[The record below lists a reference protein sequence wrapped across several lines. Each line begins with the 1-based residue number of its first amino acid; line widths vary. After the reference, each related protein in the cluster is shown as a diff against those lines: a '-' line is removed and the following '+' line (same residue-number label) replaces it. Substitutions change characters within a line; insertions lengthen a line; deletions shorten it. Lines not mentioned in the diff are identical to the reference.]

1 MRIIN
6 WIVFPFTVVIAILLL
21 IAGQAPLVSPATS
34 TTIALL
40 GLGFPI
46 LFLLNLLLIFY
57 WAFQLK
63 WRTLI
68 PVAILLLN
76 LGQASLYLQIN
87 NQNKTQVTQDEV
99 NSGDSISSEFSNF
112 TQLKLVTYNAGLFGF
127 FQDNWNLD
135 SVVSVLNAQQPDVVC
150 LQEVYSKLGSM
161 AALETEL
168 SVRLNLPYSQYHL
181 LNRNRPYGMLILSK
195 FPIKKWQ
202 PIRFVG
208 KTGNTA
214 MWVDIQ
220 LKQTNAETGEKRKRM
235 IRLYNLHLQSFR
247 FGKKDY
253 AYIEKQGQEDN
264 GDLDIPGSMGI
275 LDRLRKGYEKRS
287 EQVAMLKEEFGKL
300 DHAKIVCG
308 DLNDVPV
315 SYSYRELSK
324 GMKDAFVEAGW
335 GLETTY
341 KGKFPSFRID
351 YIFCD
356 GGLDVIDY
364 ESFSDVPSDHKMVL
378 SVLRIPWE

>member
-1 MRIIN
+1 MRIVN
-6 WIVFPFTVVIAILLL
+6 WVVFPVTLVIAVLLL
-21 IAGQAPLVSPATS
+21 IAGQAPLVSPGISTS
-34 TTIALL
+34 IALM
-40 GLGFPI
+40 GLAFPV
-46 LFLLNLLLIFY
+46 LFLFNFLLIFY

-68 PVAILLLN
+68 PVAVLLLN
-76 LGQASLYLQIN
+76 LGQASLYVQFN
-87 NQNKTQVTQDEV
+87 NQKHLKV
-99 NSGDSISSEFSNF
+99 SGDGTSTTDSMTTDFPDYTE
-112 TQLKLVTYNAGLFGF
+112 LKLVSYNAGLFGYF
-127 FQDNWNLD
+127 EDKWNLD

-150 LQEVYSKLGSM
+150 LQEIYSKLGSM

-181 LNRNRPYGMLILSK
+181 LNQNRPYGMLILSK

-202 PIRFVG
+202 PVRFAG

-220 LKQTNAETGEKRKRM
+220 LKQTHAETGEKRKRM

-247 FGKKDY
+247 FGKQDY
-253 AYIEKQGQEDN
+253 AYIEKQGQEAD
-264 GDLDIPGSMGI
+264 GDIDIVGSMGI
-275 LDRLRKGYEKRS
+275 LERLRKGYEKRA

-300 DHAKIVCG
+300 EHAKIVCG
-308 DLNDVPV
+308 DMNDVPV

-364 ESFSDVPSDHKMVL
+364 ESFSDVPSDHKMIL

>member
-1 MRIIN
+1 MRVIN
-6 WIVFPFTVVIAILLL
+6 WIVFPATLVIALLLL
-21 IAGQAPLVSPATS
+21 ISGQAPLVSPGTS

-46 LFLLNLLLIFY
+46 LFLLNFLLIFY
-57 WAFQLK
+57 WVFQLK

-68 PVAILLLN
+68 PVAVLLLN
-76 LGQASLYLQIN
+76 LGQASLYVQLN
-87 NQNKTQVTQDEV
+87 NGPSIETVQNE
-99 NSGDSISSEFSNF
+99 EFSGLDSVKTTNIS
-112 TQLKLVTYNAGLFGF
+112 TLKVITYNAGLFGY
-127 FQDNWNLD
+127 FQDDWNLD
-135 SVVSVLNAQQPDVVC
+135 SVISVLERQKADVIC

-161 AALETEL
+161 AALETEM

-195 FPIKKWQ
+195 YPIKKWE
-202 PIRFVG
+202 PIRFQG

-220 LKQTNAETGEKRKRM
+220 LKRDDEASGKVRKRL
-235 IRLYNLHLQSFR
+235 IRIYNLHLQSFR

-253 AYIEKQGQEDN
+253 QYIEKQGQQDDGE
-264 GDLDIPGSMGI
+264 LDISGSMGI
-275 LDRLRKGYEKRS
+275 LERLRKGYEKRS
-287 EQVAMLKEEFGKL
+287 EQVGLIKDKFIGLE
-300 DHAKIVCG
+300 HAKIVCG

-356 GGLDVIDY
+356 GGLDVLEY
-364 ESFSDVPSDHKMVL
+364 ESFSDVPSDHKMVT